1 MDFEPVARSKNRIA
15 PMPTRRQPGENLP
28 DWREKPGE
36 IRAEVPPVRRLI
48 CFPEKDV
55 EWVPYT
61 GPRAE
66 ENRRDS
72 RCAELESGEPGCR
85 SRGRWQVLDKS
96 QMSETDTV
104 EFVLGADQSPSA
116 KTGHPFCIFICIF
129 FCIFFFFY
137 LSEPPRAPCARRTP
151 FRNNSISSAIA
162 APPIISTSDNPRS
175 NAPVNWIELRCDDA
189 SPGNLVVRYS
199 GGGLRFTLGLRSAV

>member
-28 DWREKPGE
+28 DGREKPGE
-36 IRAEVPPVRRLI
+36 IRAEVPPVRRLV

-66 ENRRDS
+66 ENRLDS
-72 RCAELESGEPGCR
+72 RCAELASGEPGCR

-104 EFVLGADQSPSA
+104 EFVLGADQCRLRKRSSL
-116 KTGHPFCIFICIF
+116 
-129 FCIFFFFY
+129 FY
-137 LSEPPRAPCARRTP
+137 LHLYLQFLSSYLYLLFSI
-151 FRNNSISSAIA
+151 FRNRPELRAQGGLPLETTRS
-162 APPIISTSDNPRS
+162 APPLPRRPSSVRATISEAMR
-175 NAPVNWIELRCDDA
+175 R
-189 SPGNLVVRYS
+189 
-199 GGGLRFTLGLRSAV
+199 

>member
-96 QMSETDTV
+96 QMSETEMV
-104 EFVLGADQSPSA
+104 EFVLGADQ
-116 KTGHPFCIFICIF
+116 
-129 FCIFFFFY
+129 
-137 LSEPPRAPCARRTP
+137 
-151 FRNNSISSAIA
+151 
-162 APPIISTSDNPRS
+162 
-175 NAPVNWIELRCDDA
+175 
-189 SPGNLVVRYS
+189 
-199 GGGLRFTLGLRSAV
+199 